1 MRLEHLL
8 IFGAV
13 MVVTWFAAIY
23 FWPRLL
29 LSVYR
34 RAILVKGFGDGPV
47 PVNTLYTQQEALF
60 ADPLHVPSGTSKLA
74 SAGVNRDTLLSLG
87 WLDLSKGPLVL
98 HVPEMAGRYYSL
110 QFTNPSNNTNFAYV
124 GKRTTGTGAGDFLIT
139 GPRWTGDVPDGM
151 RHIPSPNRAVLLIGR
166 VLVYGDQDLSRAHGL
181 ATQMRL
187 APVH

>member
-47 PVNTLYTQQEALF
+47 PVNTLYTQQEGLF

-87 WLDLSKGPLVL
+87 WLDLSEGPLVL